1 MDASSK
7 GSDVRVAAIQMR
19 GTRDVARNIEEAD
32 RLVREAARQGAVY
45 VQTPEISNLVERD
58 GARMRAAMRDEAND
72 EMLAHLRALA
82 SELNIHLHI
91 GSLALKDG
99 DPAVNRGFLIDP
111 DGTILARYDKIH
123 MFDVD
128 LPGGESWRESRT
140 YRPGERAV
148 VVDLPFAALGMSIC
162 YDVRFP
168 ALYRA
173 LAVGGAG
180 ILTVPACFTK
190 QTGEAHWHVLTRARA
205 IETGSFLIAA
215 TQGGHHEDGRDS
227 YGHAIIIDPWGKVV
241 AEGGEDPC
249 VVVADLDL
257 ERVAA
262 ARRRVP
268 ALANARTFA
277 TPEPLRTFEVQA

>member
-1 MDASSK
+1 
-7 GSDVRVAAIQMR
+7 
-19 GTRDVARNIEEAD
+19 
-32 RLVREAARQGAVY
+32 
-45 VQTPEISNLVERD
+45 
-58 GARMRAAMRDEAND
+58 
-72 EMLAHLRALA
+72 
-82 SELNIHLHI
+82 
-91 GSLALKDG
+91 
-99 DPAVNRGFLIDP
+99 
-111 DGTILARYDKIH
+111 

-128 LPGGESWRESRT
+128 LPDGESWRESRT

-173 LAVGGAG
+173 LAVAGAG

-227 YGHAIIIDPWGKVV
+227 YGHAIIIDPWGKVL